1 MMPPLDDL
9 VGADGRV
16 RLVMDGH
23 AGRGRESCHGSPDP
37 DSAGRTQRD
46 ADRRRHKE
54 GVQLAAELAKLTDA
68 ELWAQLVLL
77 APELEVLER

>member
-37 DSAGRTQRD
+37 D
-46 ADRRRHKE
+46 RRRHKE
-54 GVQLAAELAKLTDA
+54 GVQIAAELAKLTDA

-77 APELEVLER
+77 APELEVLEVLEL